1 MGIYLGYSIRV
12 FIEGFMVFIEG
23 FIWPEEASS
32 FYGHRNCY
40 IGTVDGT
47 HSPRIGAAE
56 DRAVVQSHF
65 RIGDLI

>member
-1 MGIYLGYSIRV
+1 MGIYLGYLIRV

-32 FYGHRNCY
+32 MD

-47 HSPRIGAAE
+47 HSPRIGASE

-65 RIGDLI
+65 RIGDVI